1 MTSKI
6 DDPYKVIGVKPD
18 ATDAEIKKAYR
29 ALAKELHP
37 DINPGNAKNEER
49 FKKVSAAYNFLRD
62 PEKRRRF
69 DAGEIDATGAE
80 VPPREF
86 YRDYAGSGQANR
98 YQTTGD
104 FDDLSDIFA
113 RAFGGRTGMGSG
125 RYDSAGGM
133 RMQMPGGDVQYNLEI
148 SFLDAVNGT
157 KYPVKTPDGHS
168 LEISIPAGIEH
179 GQTLRLAGRGQPGFN
194 GGPPGDALV
203 HVSVAPHPHF
213 QRDGADILLDLP
225 ISIDEA
231 VLGGTVSV
239 PTIAGRVKL
248 RIPAGSSSGR
258 VMRLNGKGVSAKG
271 RKAGNQLVTLRIV
284 LPDHIDPDLKS
295 AIENW
300 HKAHPYDARKGWK
313 GER

>member
-1 MTSKI
+1 M
-6 DDPYKVIGVKPD
+6 G
-18 ATDAEIKKAYR
+18 
-29 ALAKELHP
+29 
-37 DINPGNAKNEER
+37 G
-49 FKKVSAAYNFLRD
+49 
-62 PEKRRRF
+62 
-69 DAGEIDATGAE
+69 GAE
-80 VPPREF
+80 
-86 YRDYAGSGQANR
+86 
-98 YQTTGD
+98 
-104 FDDLSDIFA
+104 
-113 RAFGGRTGMGSG
+113 GRTGG
-125 RYDSAGGM
+125 A

-148 SFLDAVNGT
+148 GFLDAVNGT
-157 KYPVKTPDGHS
+157 KYPVKTPDGRS

-213 QRDGADILLDLP
+213 ERDGADILLDLP

-258 VMRLNGKGVSAKG
+258 VMRLKGKGVQPKG

-284 LPDHIDPDLKS
+284 LPDTVDADLKS

>member
-1 MTSKI
+1 
-6 DDPYKVIGVKPD
+6 
-18 ATDAEIKKAYR
+18 
-29 ALAKELHP
+29 
-37 DINPGNAKNEER
+37 
-49 FKKVSAAYNFLRD
+49 
-62 PEKRRRF
+62 
-69 DAGEIDATGAE
+69 
-80 VPPREF
+80 
-86 YRDYAGSGQANR
+86 
-98 YQTTGD
+98 
-104 FDDLSDIFA
+104 
-113 RAFGGRTGMGSG
+113 MGS
-125 RYDSAGGM
+125 
-133 RMQMPGGDVQYNLEI
+133 
-148 SFLDAVNGT
+148 
-157 KYPVKTPDGHS
+157 PD
-168 LEISIPAGIEH
+168 
-179 GQTLRLAGRGQPGFN
+179 FN

-213 QRDGADILLDLP
+213 ERDGADILLDLP

-258 VMRLNGKGVSAKG
+258 VMRLKGKGVQPKG

-284 LPDHIDPDLKS
+284 LPDTVDADLKS